1 MIGYLDEVIGLFVL
15 ILPKMSGYIKIF
27 KDKGGNKKKKNKL
40 MSLHIDDNN
49 LSKKHKTIYK
59 IEGFLNIELD
69 ALLMIYIYI

>member
-49 LSKKHKTIYK
+49 L
-59 IEGFLNIELD
+59 
-69 ALLMIYIYI
+69 